1 MLRDVF
7 YFGEKPNVHPRERYA
22 TNIDDARN
30 QCVTSHFWIINEFC
44 DYTGFDWD
52 FDFDF
57 LPDEDVWAEDHNN
70 IWPSMHQKDSGTWLC
85 PKQHTDIRVYRQ
97 DVNPLNRKREPS
109 KLWKFLDKV
118 DKSRFDF
125 SWHPDP
131 TDPPYIYKWGSK
143 FFPVELASVLEYH
156 TPGNRG
162 EIKYMK
168 QTVDLLPNDECIT
181 AYTEID
187 KDKWDMSWRPDPME
201 PPYIYIWGNKYEPAE
216 IKPTLEYRVPGAT
229 EIKYMKDLI
238 PVLPQWDRWEEL
250 TPIDKSKGFD
260 FSWRP
265 SPLEPPYIYV
275 WGNKYEPGEVK
286 STLEYT
292 VPGATKIKYM
302 KDLIPV
308 LPQWDRWEEHTP
320 VDKSA
325 EFDFA
330 WRPDPIE
337 PPFIYVWGNKYEPA
351 EIKPTLS
358 YTVPGATEI
367 KYMKESVPVVPQW
380 DRWKELIPV
389 DKTKDFDFSWRP
401 DPIEPPFIYVW
412 GNKYEPGEIKPT
424 LEYKVPGATEIKY
437 MEEAVPVLPQWD
449 RWHEHTPVDK
459 TKDFDF
465 SWRPSPLEPP
475 FMYVWGNKYEPGEM
489 KHTLSYTVPGATE
502 IKYMEEE
509 VPVLPQWDRWEE
521 HTPVDKTKDFD
532 FSWRPSPIEPPYIYV
547 WGNKYEPAE
556 IKPTLTYTVPGA
568 TEIKYMEELIPV
580 LPQWDRWHEHT
591 PVDKTLDFD
600 FSWRP
605 DPIEPPF
612 IYVWGNKYEPAEIK
626 PTLEYRVPGATEVK
640 YMEDLVPVL
649 PEWDRWEEHIAVDKT
664 KGFDFSWRPH
674 PIEPPYIY
682 VWGNKYEPA
691 EIKPTLSYNVPG
703 ATEIKYMNDTV
714 VDVLPQSGRWEV
726 LEEVIEDSFDFSWR
740 PSPLEPPFIYVF
752 GNHLYEGA
760 IMPTLRYHVPGAT
773 EVKYVDD
780 LKPRLAPK
788 PELFEHLEDSYGIDY
803 SWRPDPTSPP
813 YIYVWGNQWN
823 KPEDKISIQFVVK
836 GATEYKYMEERAT
849 RKRCMENWVT
859 PDNVDQDSF
868 DYSWE
873 PNPKEPAMIHEFATQ
888 WQKTGGPCYIVE
900 GATSRKYEDVIK
912 AKVLPT
918 KDNWKIPQNIL
929 VDSFDF
935 SWHPDA
941 TSPPYIYHF
950 ATQWAL
956 SGGPIYMTPKAEE
969 VKYIDDQTAKA
980 LACKDNWEYD
990 PKLIDE
996 AEFDFSWHPYVED
1009 QPYIYQF
1016 GTQWQKT
1023 GGPRYVTPG
1032 VHENSP
1038 VKYIDTRILKAKRL
1052 PDPKRFKVLGATV
1065 ADFDYSW
1072 HPDET
1077 EEPFIY
1083 HFGNNLY
1090 PAEIMPTVEYRVV
1103 GAEQVKYVHDV
1114 VAKLGENKEH
1124 WEIPDDIDDTGFDYS
1139 WVPNPKDPAY
1149 IYEFATQWQKTG
1161 GPRYVVEGATEVNY
1175 VDNQKVKRLPS
1186 RDNWTLVNKIDEEA
1200 FDWSWHPDATSPP
1213 YTYRFPTQWALSGGP
1228 VYNVEGAK
1236 EIKYVEDQVARALP
1250 NKENWVFDPKLVDE
1264 DEFDYSWH
1272 PYVED
1277 EPYIYQFGTQWQKTG
1292 GHKYMTPGVHEG
1304 SPTKYI
1310 DTRILKSKRLPNPD
1324 AKEWGVLNN
1333 YQIEDFDWSW
1343 HHDETEDPFVYVF
1356 GNKFYPAEEMPTVE
1370 YRIAGA
1376 TEIKYVHEIV
1386 AQLSEDKS
1394 GWVIPTNLDLR
1405 DFDFSWKPSPLD
1417 DQPYIYQFGT
1427 QWQKT
1432 GGPSYTVEGAT
1443 EVKYIENPK
1452 ALRRPSRVNWDIPE
1466 GIDVDDFDFS
1476 WHPDETEPVAY
1487 IYQFGTQWALTGG
1500 PRYVVP
1506 GAKEVKYV
1514 EGLNAKV
1521 LPKKDNWEI
1530 PKDIDEEAFDWSWH
1544 PYAEDDPFIYQF
1556 GTQWQKT
1563 GGPRYVVPGAKQI
1576 KYIDTRILKAT
1587 KLPRTTDPAWN
1598 VLNGADI
1605 QSFDFSWHPD
1615 ETEEPYIYVFG
1626 NQHHSAEEF
1635 PTIEYRM
1642 PGATEVKYVGDTVAT
1657 LAQSRD
1663 NWKYSPTC
1671 DINRFDFSWRPSPLA
1686 PPYIYQF
1693 GTIADQEDGPQ
1704 YIVPGATEIAYR
1716 KRIERQD
1723 DDIHVPQYYIETTLQ
1738 DLVRAHPNEVF
1749 WAKRKNI
1756 NYEDFDFN
1764 WRPNIDEARYVQV
1777 FGSPDSEA
1785 TQTYFVSAKTYLN
1798 GHRSLKFVKD
1808 SSYGALDAL
1817 DEKTLAKL
1825 FVKPDMFYVDRGNK
1839 ESQAR
1844 FDAIKQRYPNIQK
1857 TRYLNSWVDTIS
1869 RCINRSTTDLLW
1881 VLNSELDY
1889 SEFDFEYY
1897 PNPWQLKMVTIFG
1910 TQWSHWGTTY
1920 LVNRETFGEDTKYI
1934 KIIEHLSNLNFVK
1947 HIRAKATECV
1957 YDIVVVDH
1965 GNKETEAVVKQ
1976 LETKAPRQ
1984 NVSVIK
1990 HSGDYVQDMK
2000 QIVDSLPKKKEHY
2013 IWIVSSICDY
2023 SDFDFSYIC
2032 DPFARDQLHVF
2043 PSNKQKFG
2051 DTFFMDVNKTRELL
2065 ADMNTL
2071 EDYEKVNYNQTL
2083 RATRLRPPVIVVED
2097 DTHVEAVKKIEDFP
2111 YAVLVSE
2118 TDKDI
2123 TVVDE
2128 EPMALWTPESKNI
2141 IVTSTGGTRIIV
2153 PKEAKEIK
2161 RELYEYPHIKTA
2173 NRLALSNPMD
2183 IVFLSNGETGAE
2195 ENWEHLQ
2202 RVTKGLPN
2210 RVVRVDGVNGRVQAY
2225 HAAAEAS
2232 NTPWAFTVFA
2242 KLKVSPK
2249 FDWNW
2254 QPDRMQQPKHYIF
2267 QAKNPVN
2274 GLIYGHQ
2281 AMIAYNKKLTLEN
2294 YGYGLDFTLDDEHA
2308 SIELLSGT
2316 AMYNTDAFSTWR
2328 TAFREVIKLLCDDS
2342 PISKERLEV
2351 WLNKADPDQPFFQDS
2366 IKGALDAEEYFQ
2378 EVDGDFEK
2386 LRLSYEWEWLK
2397 QRYEEVSY

>member
-7 YFGEKPNVHPRERYA
+7 YFGEKPNVHPRERHA
-22 TNIDDARN
+22 NNIDDARN

-70 IWPSMHQKDSGTWLC
+70 IWPSLHQKDSGTWLC
-85 PKQHTDIRVYRQ
+85 PAEHSDIRVYRQ
-97 DVNPLNRKREPS
+97 DVSPLIRKREPS
-109 KLWKFLDKV
+109 NLWKFLDNV
-118 DKSRFDF
+118 DKTRFDF

-131 TDPPYIYKWGSK
+131 ADPPYVYKWGSK

-156 TPGNRG
+156 TPGNQG
-162 EIKYMK
+162 EVKYMK
-168 QTVDLLPNDECIT
+168 QIVDLLPNKDCIIEHVPVDT
-181 AYTEID
+181 
-187 KDKWDMSWRPDPME
+187 DKWDLSWRPDPLE

-238 PVLPQWDRWEEL
+238 PVMPQTERWEIIE
-250 TPIDKSKGFD
+250 
-260 FSWRP
+260 
-265 SPLEPPYIYV
+265 
-275 WGNKYEPGEVK
+275 EV
-286 STLEYT
+286 E
-292 VPGATKIKYM
+292 
-302 KDLIPV
+302 
-308 LPQWDRWEEHTP
+308 
-320 VDKSA
+320 
-325 EFDFA
+325 
-330 WRPDPIE
+330 
-337 PPFIYVWGNKYEPA
+337 N
-351 EIKPTLS
+351 
-358 YTVPGATEI
+358 
-367 KYMKESVPVVPQW
+367 
-380 DRWKELIPV
+380 
-389 DKTKDFDFSWRP
+389 FDFSWRP
-401 DPIEPPFIYVW
+401 D
-412 GNKYEPGEIKPT
+412 
-424 LEYKVPGATEIKY
+424 
-437 MEEAVPVLPQWD
+437 
-449 RWHEHTPVDK
+449 
-459 TKDFDF
+459 
-465 SWRPSPLEPP
+465 
-475 FMYVWGNKYEPGEM
+475 
-489 KHTLSYTVPGATE
+489 
-502 IKYMEEE
+502 
-509 VPVLPQWDRWEE
+509 
-521 HTPVDKTKDFD
+521 
-532 FSWRPSPIEPPYIYV
+532 
-547 WGNKYEPAE
+547 
-556 IKPTLTYTVPGA
+556 
-568 TEIKYMEELIPV
+568 
-580 LPQWDRWHEHT
+580 
-591 PVDKTLDFD
+591 
-600 FSWRP
+600 
-605 DPIEPPF
+605 
-612 IYVWGNKYEPAEIK
+612 
-626 PTLEYRVPGATEVK
+626 
-640 YMEDLVPVL
+640 
-649 PEWDRWEEHIAVDKT
+649 
-664 KGFDFSWRPH
+664 
-674 PIEPPYIY
+674 
-682 VWGNKYEPA
+682 
-691 EIKPTLSYNVPG
+691 
-703 ATEIKYMNDTV
+703 
-714 VDVLPQSGRWEV
+714 
-726 LEEVIEDSFDFSWR
+726 
-740 PSPLEPPFIYVF
+740 PLEPPFIYVF
-752 GNHLYEGA
+752 GNQLYEGA
-760 IMPTLRYHVPGAT
+760 VMPTLRYTVPGAS
-773 EVKYVDD
+773 EIKYVDD
-780 LKPRLAPK
+780 VKPKLKAK
-788 PELFEHLEDSYGIDY
+788 PELFEHLEDSFGIDY

-823 KPEDKISIQFVVK
+823 KPEDKASIQFVVE

-849 RKRCMENWVT
+849 RKPCMENWVT

-900 GATSRKYEDVIK
+900 GATSKKYEDVIK

-918 KDNWKIPQNIL
+918 KENWKTPQNIL
-929 VDSFDF
+929 CDSFDF

-956 SGGPIYMTPKAEE
+956 SGGPIYMTPGAEE

-980 LACKDNWEYD
+980 LPCKDNWEYD

-996 AEFDFSWHPYVED
+996 NEFDFSWHPYVED

-1023 GGPRYVTPG
+1023 GGPRYITPG

-1052 PDPKRFKVLGATV
+1052 PDPNRFKILDAVV
-1065 ADFDYSW
+1065 AEFDYSW
-1072 HPDET
+1072 HPDDT
-1077 EEPFIY
+1077 EEPYIY
-1083 HFGNNLY
+1083 QFGNNLY

-1103 GAEQVKYVHDV
+1103 GADQVKYVHDV
-1114 VAKLGENKEH
+1114 VAKLGENKDN
-1124 WEIPDDIDDTGFDYS
+1124 WLIPDNIDDTGFDYS
-1139 WVPNPKDPAY
+1139 WVPNPKDPPY

-1161 GPRYVVEGATEVNY
+1161 GPRYVVAGATEVNY
-1175 VDNQKVKRLPS
+1175 VDHQKVKRLPS
-1186 RDNWTLVNKIDEEA
+1186 RDNWTTVNKIDEES
-1200 FDWSWHPDATSPP
+1200 FDWSWHPDATSPA
-1213 YTYRFPTQWALSGGP
+1213 YIYRFPTQWALSGGP
-1228 VYNVEGAK
+1228 VYTVEGAK
-1236 EIKYVEDQVARALP
+1236 EVKYVEDQVARALP
-1250 NKENWVFDPKLVDE
+1250 NKDNWVFDPTLVDE
-1264 DEFDYSWH
+1264 DDFDYSWH

-1292 GHKYMTPGVHEG
+1292 GHKYITPGVHEG

-1370 YRIAGA
+1370 YRIPGA
-1376 TEIKYVHEIV
+1376 TEIKYVHNIV

-1394 GWVIPTNLDLR
+1394 GWYIPDNVDVR
-1405 DFDFSWKPSPLD
+1405 DFDFSWRPSPLD

-1443 EVKYIENPK
+1443 EIKYIDIPK
-1452 ALRRPSRVNWDIPE
+1452 AMRRPTRANWDIPE
-1466 GIDVDDFDFS
+1466 GIDVDEFDFS

-1500 PRYVVP
+1500 PRYIVP

-1530 PKDIDEEAFDWSWH
+1530 PSDIDEEAFDWSWH

-1563 GGPRYVVPGAKQI
+1563 GGPRYVVPGAKQV

-1587 KLPRTTDPAWN
+1587 KLPRTTDPCWN
-1598 VLNGADI
+1598 VLNSADI

-1642 PGATEVKYVGDTVAT
+1642 SGATEVKYVSDTIAT

-1723 DDIHVPQYYIETTLQ
+1723 DDIHVPQYYIETTLE
-1738 DLVRAHPNEVF
+1738 DLVREHPNEVF

-1756 NYEDFDFN
+1756 NYEEFDFD
-1764 WRPNIDEARYVQV
+1764 WRPSIDEARYVQV

-1798 GHRSLKFVKD
+1798 GHRSLKFVED
-1808 SSYGALDAL
+1808 NTSAL

-1839 ESQAR
+1839 EAQAR

-1857 TRYLNSWVDTIS
+1857 TRYLNSWVDTIN

-1976 LETKAPRQ
+1976 LEAKAPRQ

-2000 QIVDSLPKKKEHY
+2000 QIVDSLPNKKEHY
-2013 IWIVSSICDY
+2013 IWVASSICDY
-2023 SDFDFSYIC
+2023 SNFDFSYIC

-2065 ADMNTL
+2065 ADMKTL

-2123 TVVDE
+2123 SVVDE
-2128 EPMALWTPESKNI
+2128 EPMPLWTPESKNI

-2161 RELYEYPHIKTA
+2161 KELYEYPYIKTA

-2210 RVVRVDGVNGRVQAY
+2210 RVVRVDGVKGRVQAY
-2225 HAAAEAS
+2225 HAAVEAS

-2328 TAFREVIKLLCDDS
+2328 TAFREVIKLLCDDT

-2351 WLNKADPDQPFFQDS
+2351 WLNKADPEQPFFQDS

-2397 QRYEEVSY
+2397 ERYEEVSY